1 LVSQGYKIKNKI
13 KMSKFKNDPE
23 NYHKMSEPHETP
35 DKANEAL
42 QKFYDKVSEA
52 RKEFM
57 IADILVITK
66 DSVRYEDGTVGQF
79 MQHSQFGNQL
89 NGASMAAYAYGQL
102 QAEQRELLNKLVA
115 GQK

>member
-1 LVSQGYKIKNKI
+1 
-13 KMSKFKNDPE
+13 MSKFKNDPE

-66 DSVRYEDGTVGQF
+66 DSVRYEDGTVGEF
-79 MQHSQFGNQL
+79 MHLNQLGNQL
-89 NGASMAAYAYGQL
+89 NGSPMAAYAYGRL
-102 QAEQRELLNKLVA
+102 QSEQRELLNKLIA

>member
-1 LVSQGYKIKNKI
+1 
-13 KMSKFKNDPE
+13 MASKFKNDPD
-23 NYHKMSEPHETP
+23 NYHKMSEPHENP

-52 RKEFM
+52 RKEFK
-57 IADILVITK
+57 IADVLVITK
-66 DSVRYEDGTVGQF
+66 DSVRYPDGEVGQF

-89 NGASMAAYAYGQL
+89 NGASMSAYAYGQL

-115 GQK
+115 GQT

>member
-1 LVSQGYKIKNKI
+1 
-13 KMSKFKNDPE
+13 MESKFKSDPE
-23 NYHKMSEPHETP
+23 NYHKMSEPHENA

-52 RKEFM
+52 RKEFK

-66 DSVRYEDGTVGQF
+66 DSVRYPDGEIGQF
-79 MQHSQFGNQL
+79 MQHSQYGNQL
-89 NGASMAAYAYGQL
+89 NAVSMAAYAYGQL

-115 GQK
+115 GKK

>member
-1 LVSQGYKIKNKI
+1 ML
-13 KMSKFKNDPE
+13 SKFKNDIE

-35 DKANEAL
+35 EKANEAL
-42 QKFYDKVSEA
+42 QKFYDEVNEA
-52 RKEFM
+52 RKKFN

-66 DSVRYEDGTVGQF
+66 DSVRYESGEVGQF
-79 MQHSQFGNQL
+79 MQHSQYGNQL